1 MSLTRLEKERIT
13 DSRMK
18 IQTVANSLNH
28 VDPAKVPNLDEIQE
42 CLENAEESLRGALR
56 SAESNP

>member
-1 MSLTRLEKERIT
+1 MSLTRLEKERNT

-28 VDPAKVPNLDEIQE
+28 IDPAKVPHLDEIQE

>member
-1 MSLTRLEKERIT
+1 
-13 DSRMK
+13 MK

>member
-18 IQTVANSLNH
+18 IQTVANSLKN

>member
-1 MSLTRLEKERIT
+1 
-13 DSRMK
+13 MK

-28 VDPAKVPNLDEIQE
+28 LDPAKVPHLDEIQE

-56 SAESNP
+56 STESNP